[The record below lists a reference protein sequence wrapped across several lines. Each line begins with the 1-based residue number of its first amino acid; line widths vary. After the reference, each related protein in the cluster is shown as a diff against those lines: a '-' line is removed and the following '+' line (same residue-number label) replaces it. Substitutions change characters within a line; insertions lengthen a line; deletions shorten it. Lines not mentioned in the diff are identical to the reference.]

1 MTSSWI
7 RTELLEQKIL
17 LTAGDLDPSFGVG
30 GQVETEFDNTA
41 TWGRTAM
48 ASARQ
53 ADGKIV
59 AAGEGA
65 IARYLPDGSLDVTFG
80 VAGRVAFPYYARSLA
95 IQTDGKIVVA
105 GGTDELSSQDFAVA
119 RYLSNGTLD
128 NSFDGD
134 GRRLI
139 GISGVASRPTGGESL
154 SLQTDGR
161 MISMANGN
169 VYRFNT
175 DGSPDT
181 TFDLDSVA
189 SFGGGAKTSFI
200 QPDGK
205 IVGGGTKNGYFGLV
219 RFNSDGSPDTGFSAD
234 GIVTTVFGSTYDEA
248 GGSALQSDGRIVV
261 VGTSALGF
269 GISRYRA
276 NGSLDTDF
284 SQDGKEV
291 MDFGPVATDA
301 KAYDVAI
308 QPDGKIVVAGT
319 VRTVI
324 HQTGFTNF
332 AVVRLNPDG
341 SPDLSFSG
349 DGTVTTLIGG
359 SGIARTIAIQS
370 DGRIVVAGD
379 GQGGFFAVVRYNTDG
394 SLDTTFSGDGIATTI
409 SQNSSSSSISD
420 IALLP
425 DGKILAVG
433 NFYPAV
439 TGLYDSALM
448 MVRYNANGSLDTT
461 FGTNGR
467 VVDWGSVQ
475 RTGNDVEL
483 LADGSFLVAGD
494 ATLRRNGSFYSKMA
508 VTRYNSNGSVYGPFG
523 TVVQSFSVRSSSNQ
537 FTPFEAT
544 SSATSLLVQPNGKVV
559 LGGTSLSNV
568 ALIRLNSDG
577 TLDTSFDGD
586 GKLLTPFGTDQSG
599 VADLL
604 QQPNGRLIAV
614 GSRRT
619 PYRGSYDSDFV
630 LARYLNRAEPEASML
645 VTINANG
652 YVEVSDLWSR
662 DDFMDIRRVGETL
675 IITDTTTDS
684 HAKFRVTGAPGVL
697 GDGTKQITIP
707 LSLVQLTGMP
717 LIVNG
722 LAGDDT
728 LTVVGDAELVPLTG
742 FVFQGGAGLDK
753 LSQESSTLTS
763 TWNVSSSGNGSVTPA
778 GRSLRRFTSVEFFV
792 GGEAE
797 DVFRL
802 SITASSSP
810 LVVDAGGADNRL
822 ELSADADI
830 ELSYKSLL
838 AAESEVNITGT
849 INQQVLLRGF
859 TDATLTGG
867 AGNNRLD
874 ASRFL
879 GRVRLFGRDGNDVL
893 LGTQKNDILDGGG
906 GDDILLA
913 DYGDDI
919 LRGGNGNDSL
929 NGESGN
935 DVLYGDAG
943 NDIVIGGIGA
953 DVLFGG
959 SGEDILIGYGKTS
972 KSMPSKYASARR
984 SRRRSDEVSA
994 PEPS

>member
-370 DGRIVVAGD
+370 DGRI
-379 GQGGFFAVVRYNTDG
+379 
-394 SLDTTFSGDGIATTI
+394 
-409 SQNSSSSSISD
+409 
-420 IALLP
+420 
-425 DGKILAVG
+425 
-433 NFYPAV
+433 
-439 TGLYDSALM
+439 
-448 MVRYNANGSLDTT
+448 
-461 FGTNGR
+461 
-467 VVDWGSVQ
+467 
-475 RTGNDVEL
+475 
-483 LADGSFLVAGD
+483 
-494 ATLRRNGSFYSKMA
+494 
-508 VTRYNSNGSVYGPFG
+508 
-523 TVVQSFSVRSSSNQ
+523 
-537 FTPFEAT
+537 
-544 SSATSLLVQPNGKVV
+544 
-559 LGGTSLSNV
+559 V